1 MSKRFLLLILLF
13 TLVLCGCKVNYAPD
27 QLKIYVLPRDSLS
40 DSMTDSEKVAV
51 AENEGRLAFDGNDIE
66 GYNWQTHTVTLYDTS
81 VSSLGVVTSE
91 SGGSSIFKTD
101 DTYAFVLVIKN
112 KLIYVGGFIQGSKN
126 ASTPLQPQISDV
138 DGNSF
143 SLTFDSKYAG
153 YADNRSNKTLYSF
166 LNSCG
171 KLSSK
176 TN

>member
-1 MSKRFLLLILLF
+1 MSKRFLTLISLALLIL
-13 TLVLCGCKVNYAPD
+13 CSCKSTFSPD
-27 QLKIYVLPRDSLS
+27 QLKIYVLPRDALS
-40 DSMTDSEKVAV
+40 DSMTDSEKVDV

-81 VSSLGVVTSE
+81 VSSLGVVTAE

-101 DTYAFVLVIKN
+101 DTYAFVLVIDN
-112 KLIYVGGFIQGSKN
+112 KLIYVGGFTQGSKN
-126 ASTPLQPQISDV
+126 ASTPLQPQITDA
-138 DGNSF
+138 DGTSF
-143 SLTFDSKYAG
+143 KLTFDSKYAE
-153 YADNRSNKTLYSF
+153 YADNRNNKTLYNF